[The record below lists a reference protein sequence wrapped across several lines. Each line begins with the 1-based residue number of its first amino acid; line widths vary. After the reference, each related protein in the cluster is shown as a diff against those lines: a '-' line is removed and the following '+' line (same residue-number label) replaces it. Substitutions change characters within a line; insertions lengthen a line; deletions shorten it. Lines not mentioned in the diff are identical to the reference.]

1 MTEKPQTFCGD
12 LAHLPAALA
21 PLTAERRWVVWP
33 WELRKNN
40 ANKEKWTKPPRQAR
54 DPSRNARSNDPS
66 TWGTYD
72 DAVATV
78 QRGSADGIGYM
89 LLGSGI
95 GAVDLDHVIEDAKLL
110 RWAEQLC
117 AEADAAYLETTVSGA
132 GLRIIGTASGPET
145 HRRFTFDRK
154 TGAGIELYRDTARYI
169 TISGLENGRCTE
181 LPPLDHLIDTLLARH
196 GYGQAQ
202 PLNFNNAGPQ
212 RAFDYDALIKNGA
225 PEGERS
231 ELFQAVV
238 WHLAGQGR
246 SAEQIVDELAKHP
259 HGIGAKYADRLLAE
273 VGRSY
278 AKWRSNKHAAATGNS
293 SPQGSNWP
301 QIFIVAGELPRVVNE
316 AEDAL
321 LNLGREIFSRGS
333 MLVRPIMSKLSA
345 SNRRE
350 TESWQL
356 IPITRPYLV
365 EALTCAAR
373 FMKFDRRAKGFVPAD
388 APDRVADTYL
398 SRTGGWKLPEL
409 SGVTCA
415 PFLRR
420 DGSLCERPGYD
431 PESGLL
437 FKPGNEIFPS
447 VPQQPSKA
455 EADEALAVLD
465 CLIDSF
471 PFVSP
476 ADRSVALSA
485 ILTALDRRSMN
496 TAPLHAYTA
505 PAAGT
510 GKSLLVDVVATIATG
525 RLMPVIAQGRT
536 EEELEKRLG
545 AALLAGDTA
554 ISLDNCDYPLEGVFL
569 CQALTQ
575 PQLNIRVLGL
585 SKMVETPVNA
595 AIFATGNNLTIAGD
609 LTRRALICSLDA
621 HCERPELRRFDS
633 NIIDTA
639 RLGRAR
645 FVTAALTVLRAWHIS
660 GERVDVAPF
669 GSFDDWSY
677 RVREPLV
684 WLGRADPC
692 GTTARAREDDPKQA
706 ALLAIVL
713 QWYEAL
719 GTVSSYTMR
728 EVINAAFNRPDFYNA
743 LLAVAAAGRASNLLS
758 NERLGRWFKSNE
770 NKIASGFSIVRTGA
784 KDGYPRWRLSN
795 ARH

>member
-1 MTEKPQTFCGD
+1 MIDKPKTFNGD
-12 LAHLPAALA
+12 LANLPPALQ
-21 PLTAERRWVVWP
+21 PLTTEPRWLNWS
-33 WELRKNN
+33 WEWRAAKNGGG
-40 ANKEKWTKPPRQAR
+40 KWTKPPRQAR
-54 DPSRNARSNDPS
+54 DPRRSARSNDPA
-66 TWGTYD
+66 TWSD
-72 DAVATV
+72 HNHAVARV
-78 QRGSADGIGYM
+78 AAGDADGIGFA
-89 LLGSGI
+89 LAGSSI
-95 GAVDLDHVIEDAKLL
+95 GAGDLDHCRDSDGTIAS
-110 RWAEQLC
+110 WAQDLSNE
-117 AEADAAYLETTVSGA
+117 AADAYREVTVSGS
-132 GLRIIGTASGPET
+132 GLRIIGTANGNET
-145 HRRFTFDRK
+145 HRRNTTRYITVSGIEVSNCAALPSLDSFIDAVMARH
-154 TGAGIELYRDTARYI
+154 GAGINI
-169 TISGLENGRCTE
+169 NS
-181 LPPLDHLIDTLLARH
+181 LD
-196 GYGQAQ
+196 
-202 PLNFNNAGPQ
+202 FNNAGQQQQPDGC
-212 RAFDYDALIKNGA
+212 DYEELIRNGA
-225 PEGERS
+225 PEGARS

-238 WHLAGQGR
+238 WHLAAKGL
-246 SAEQIVDELAKHP
+246 SAEQIAEKLAKYP
-259 HGIGAKYADRLLAE
+259 NGIGAKYAARLLAE
-273 VGRSY
+273 VERSF
-278 AKWRSNKHAAATGNS
+278 AKWRANKHAAATGDSAAPVN
-293 SPQGSNWP
+293 NWP

-333 MLVRPIMSKLSA
+333 MLVRPIMSKLPA
-345 SNRRE
+345 SNKRD

-365 EALTCAAR
+365 ETLTCAAR
-373 FMKFDRRAKGFVPAD
+373 FMKFDGRAKGFVPTD

-398 SRTGGWKLPEL
+398 SRIGGWKLPEL

-437 FKPGNEIFPS
+437 FKPGNEMFPE

-455 EADEALAVLD
+455 DADEALAVLD
-465 CLIDSF
+465 CLIDSL

-485 ILTALDRRSMN
+485 ILTMLDRRSMT
-496 TAPLHAYTA
+496 TAPLHAFTA

-554 ISLDNCDYPLEGVFL
+554 ISLDNCEYPLQGVFL

-595 AIFATGNNLTIAGD
+595 AIFATSNNLTIAGD

-633 NIIDTA
+633 NVIDTA
-639 RLGRAR
+639 RAGRAR
-645 FVTAALTVLRAWHIS
+645 FVAAALTVLRAWHIS
-660 GERVDVAPF
+660 GERADVAPF

-713 QWYEAL
+713 QWREAL
-719 GTVSSYTMR
+719 GTLSSYTMR
-728 EVINAAFNRPDFYNA
+728 EVINAAVNRPDFYNA
-743 LLAVAAAGRASNLLS
+743 LLTVAAAGRASNLLS
-758 NERLGRWFKSNE
+758 NERLGRWFKANE

-784 KDGYPRWRLSN
+784 KDGYPHWRLTN